1 MNHADTL
8 TPILARWQQRALIV
22 GVLALALC
30 GVGAALGTAQ
40 FFQSY
45 LLGYLFWLGLTLGSF
60 ALLALHHLVGGGWG
74 FSIQRLL
81 EASSRTLPLMIVL
94 FLPLAFGLQELYL
107 WARPEAVSG
116 DAILQHKAR
125 YLNVPFF
132 TARTIAYFAIWA
144 LLIFFLNRWSKQQDQ
159 SGDLMLT
166 RRLRQLSGPSLVIY
180 VLTLTFASVDWVM
193 SLDPHWYSTIYG
205 VLFVVGQGLLTL
217 AFAIV
222 VVARLSQHRPLSEVM
237 VAKHFHDLGN
247 LMFAFVLLWAYVSF
261 SQFLI
266 IWSGNLPEEIPWYLH
281 RLHGGWQWISLALVV
296 FHFALPFVLLLS
308 RKMKRR
314 VELLVKVAVGMIVMR
329 FIDLFWLIAP
339 SFHTEA
345 FAFHWLEVA
354 APVGIGGLWIAYF
367 VWQLKGRPLLPLRD
381 PRVEI
386 AFSHKE
392 HSH

>member
-1 MNHADTL
+1 MNLADTL
-8 TPILARWQQRALIV
+8 TPSLARWQQRALIV
-22 GVLALALC
+22 GVLTLALC
-30 GVGAALGTAQ
+30 GVGAVLGTAQ

-81 EASSRTLPLMIVL
+81 ESSSRTLPLMIVL

-116 DAILQHKAR
+116 DTVLQHKAR

-144 LLIFFLNRWSKQQDQ
+144 LLIFFLNRWSKLQDQ

-222 VVARLSQHRPLSEVM
+222 VVARLSQHPPLSEVM
-237 VAKHFHDLGN
+237 GAKHFHDLGN

-281 RLHGGWQWISLALVV
+281 RLHGGWQWLSLALVV

-308 RKMKRR
+308 RKTKRR

-329 FIDLFWLIAP
+329 FLDLFWLIAP

-345 FAFHWLEVA
+345 FALHWLDVA

-367 VWQLKGRPLLPLRD
+367 VRQLKDRPLLPLRD

>member
-1 MNHADTL
+1 MNLADTL
-8 TPILARWQQRALIV
+8 TPGLARWQRTALLV
-22 GVLALALC
+22 GVPALALC
-30 GVGAALGTAQ
+30 GVGATLGTTP
-40 FFQSY
+40 FFQAY
-45 LLGYLFWLGLTLGSF
+45 LLGYLFWLGLTLGCF

-74 FSIQRLL
+74 FSIQRVL
-81 EASSRTLPLMIVL
+81 EAGSRTLPLMIVL
-94 FLPLAFGLQELYL
+94 GVPLAFGLQELYV
-107 WARPEAVSG
+107 WARPEVVSH

-132 TARTIAYFAIWA
+132 TVRTLVYFALWA
-144 LLIFFLNRWSKQQDQ
+144 VLIFFLNRWSKQQDH
-159 SGDLMLT
+159 SGDLLLT
-166 RRLRQLSGPSLVIY
+166 RRLRQVSGPSLVIY

-222 VVARLSQHRPLSEVM
+222 VVARLVRHQPLAEV
-237 VAKHFHDLGN
+237 VAAKHFHDLGN

-281 RLHGGWQWISLALVV
+281 RLHGGWQWLSLALVV

-314 VELLVKVAVGMIVMR
+314 VELLVKVALGMIVMR
-329 FIDLFWLIAP
+329 FADLFWLVVP
-339 SFHTEA
+339 SLRSEG
-345 FAFHWLEVA
+345 FALHWLDLA
-354 APVGIGGLWIAYF
+354 APVGIGGLWLAWF
-367 VWQLKGRPLLPLRD
+367 VWQLRDRPLLPLHD
-381 PRVEI
+381 PRVAI
-386 AFSHKE
+386 AFSHKD